1 MIDVIRRHPIGI
13 AIVAFVIGMLLIGIV
28 WTVVAVNS
36 ENWRQPARAGA
47 TADPTATAQPAVTPS
62 PIAATGN
69 STSASVALACKRPTL
84 KVSTAAEF
92 TTALGAARAG
102 NVIYLEPGS
111 YKGNFVATSS
121 GTATSPITL
130 CGSTASIL
138 NGGSIKSGY
147 VFHLNA
153 ANYWHLEGF
162 AVTNGQKGVVTDE
175 TTGALIQGLTVSGI
189 GDEGIHL
196 RDFSSNNTVDGNTVT
211 NTGMLKAKYGEGIYV
226 GTAKSNWCSFSQCK
240 IDASDH
246 DTVSNNHISD
256 TTAENVDIKEGTTG
270 GILRDNVFDGDGMTA
285 ADSWVDVKGNDWL
298 IEDNVG
304 HNSVNDGFQTHQ
316 ILDGW
321 GSDNVFEGNTADVA
335 GPGFG
340 FHITKPL
347 GNVVRCDNTVVGA
360 RRGLSN
366 IACTQ

>member
-1 MIDVIRRHPIGI
+1 MIEAIRRHPMRI
-13 AIVAFVIGMLLIGIV
+13 AIIAFVLGMLLIGIV
-28 WTVVAVNS
+28 WTVVAMNS

-47 TADPTATAQPAVTPS
+47 TTVPTATVQATVTPS
-62 PIAATGN
+62 PIAVTGK
-69 STSASVALACKRPTL
+69 STAALVALACKQPTQT
-84 KVSTAAEF
+84 VSTAAGL
-92 TTALGAARAG
+92 TAALGAARAG

-111 YKGNFVATSS
+111 YKGNFVATNS

-130 CGSTASIL
+130 CGSAASIL
-138 NGGSIKSGY
+138 NGGTTKKGY

-162 AVTNGQKGVVTDE
+162 AVTNGQKGVVTDK

-196 RDFSSNNTVDGNTVT
+196 RDFSSNDTVDGNTVT
-211 NTGMLKAKYGEGIYV
+211 NTGKLKAKYGEGIYV
-226 GTAKSNWCSFSQCK
+226 GTAESNWCSFSQCK

-246 DTVSNNHISD
+246 DTVSNNHISN

-270 GILRDNVFDGDGMTA
+270 GILSDNTFDGVGMTA

-304 HNSVNDGFQTHQ
+304 NSSVNDGFQTHQ

-321 GSDNVFEGNTADVA
+321 GANNVFASNTADVD

-340 FHITKPL
+340 FDITKPL
-347 GNVVRCDNTVVGA
+347 GNVVRCNNTVVGA

-366 IACTQ
+366 IACSP